1 MLKIRARGPGSALI
15 VSLALLALLFARTDG
30 EGKDPGEGSKESV
43 REGII
48 VAFGDSLTQGY
59 TLPETDAYP
68 AQLER
73 KLRSEGY
80 RYNVINAGVNGET
93 SSGALS
99 RVKWILKMKPDIVI
113 LETGAND
120 GFRGIKPDVIEKN
133 LDDIIRTLKEA
144 NVTVVLAGMQMLANL
159 GNDYTT
165 AFKSL
170 YPRVAQKQEVILIP
184 FFLAGVAAVPA
195 LNLPDGIHPTAEG
208 HAIVTGNVLP
218 YVIEAIKRV
227 GPS

>member
-1 MLKIRARGPGSALI
+1 MLCFSWSDCEAKGPSEAQQ
-15 VSLALLALLFARTDG
+15 
-30 EGKDPGEGSKESV
+30 ESGTEKV
-43 REGII
+43 I

-59 TLPETDAYP
+59 TLPEADAYP

-73 KLRSEGY
+73 KLRSEGF
-80 RYNVINAGVNGET
+80 RYKVVNAGINGET

-99 RVKWILKMKPDIVI
+99 RVKWVLKMKPDIVI

-120 GFRGIKPDVIEKN
+120 GFRGIKPEVIEKN
-133 LDDIIRTLKEA
+133 LDEIIRILKEA

-159 GNDYTT
+159 GSDYTA

-170 YPRVAQKQEVILIP
+170 YPRVARKQDVILIP
-184 FFLAGVAAVPA
+184 FFLAGVAAEPA
-195 LNLPDGIHPTAEG
+195 LNLPDGIHPSAEG
-208 HAIVTGNVLP
+208 HAIVTRNVLP

-227 GPS
+227 DPS